1 MSNNKLAIFLIITS
15 VFFGT
20 VMLSF
25 LKIAQEDVNVYVA
38 GFFRF
43 FLGLV
48 IILPYII
55 KNKDAVLKTT
65 HLKQHFLRAI
75 LGLPAMLLYF
85 SALVLLPIEKL
96 TAISFVVPLIV
107 TILAVFFLGEK
118 IYIYRTLALILG
130 FSGMLVIIRPGFVD
144 ISIGVYM
151 VLFSALLWSINIIIT
166 KKISK
171 DDSAITILAY
181 QSIFMSLLSFF
192 IVLFFWEMP
201 SLKTF
206 IYLILAAMCGTVLH
220 LTLNHAFKLVD
231 VSMTQPYSFLNL
243 VFASIIGYFV
253 FDEMPDLYTWIGAL
267 IIFTGVLIISYR
279 EMKLDKEIIRKR
291 VDIKILIFFLKCF
304 VNLPSNNKNSCC

>member
-1 MSNNKLAIFLIITS
+1 MSNNKLAIFLIIIS

-43 FLGLV
+43 FLGLL

-55 KNKDAVLKTT
+55 KKKDVVLKTT

-151 VLFSALLWSINIIIT
+151 VLFSALLWSVNIIIT

-201 SLKTF
+201 SIKTF

-253 FDEMPDLYTWIGAL
+253 FDEMPDLYTWIGAV

-291 VDIKILIFFLKCF
+291 VDIK
-304 VNLPSNNKNSCC
+304 N

>member
-1 MSNNKLAIFLIITS
+1 MSNNKLAIFLIIIS

-48 IILPYII
+48 IILPYVI

-65 HLKQHFLRAI
+65 HLKKHILRAI

-130 FSGMLVIIRPGFVD
+130 FSGMLVIIRPGFVE

-220 LTLNHAFKLVD
+220 LALNHAFKLVD

-253 FDEMPDLYTWIGAL
+253 FNETPDLYTWVGAL
-267 IIFTGVLIISYR
+267 IIFVGVLIISYR

-291 VDIKILIFFLKCF
+291 VDIK
-304 VNLPSNNKNSCC
+304 S

>member
-55 KNKDAVLKTT
+55 KNKNAVLKTT

-192 IVLFFWEMP
+192 IVLFFWELP
-201 SLKTF
+201 SIKTF

-253 FDEMPDLYTWIGAL
+253 FDEIPDLYTWIGAL

-291 VDIKILIFFLKCF
+291 VDI
-304 VNLPSNNKNSCC
+304 

>member
-48 IILPYII
+48 IILPYIVR
-55 KNKDAVLKTT
+55 NKDAVLKTT

-75 LGLPAMLLYF
+75 LGLPAMLIYF

-96 TAISFVVPLIV
+96 TAISFIVPLIV

-118 IYIYRTLALILG
+118 IYIYRTLALMLG

-279 EMKLDKEIIRKR
+279 EMKLDKDIIRKR
-291 VDIKILIFFLKCF
+291 VDIK
-304 VNLPSNNKNSCC
+304 S

>member
-48 IILPYII
+48 IILPYLV

-75 LGLPAMLLYF
+75 LGLPAMLIYF

-151 VLFSALLWSINIIIT
+151 VLFSALLWSVNIIIT

-201 SLKTF
+201 SIKTF

-279 EMKLDKEIIRKR
+279 EMKLDKDIIRKR
-291 VDIKILIFFLKCF
+291 VDIK
-304 VNLPSNNKNSCC
+304 S

>member
-48 IILPYII
+48 IILPYIVR
-55 KNKDAVLKTT
+55 NKDAVLKTT

-75 LGLPAMLLYF
+75 LGLPAMLIYF

-267 IIFTGVLIISYR
+267 IIFAGVLIISYR
-279 EMKLDKEIIRKR
+279 EMKLDKDIIRKR
-291 VDIKILIFFLKCF
+291 VDIK
-304 VNLPSNNKNSCC
+304 S

>member
-1 MSNNKLAIFLIITS
+1 MSNNKLAISLIIIS

-118 IYIYRTLALILG
+118 IYIYRTLALLLG

-253 FDEMPDLYTWIGAL
+253 FDEIPDLYTWIGAL

-291 VDIKILIFFLKCF
+291 VDIK
-304 VNLPSNNKNSCC
+304 S

>member
-48 IILPYII
+48 IILPYVI

-75 LGLPAMLLYF
+75 LGLPAMLIYF

-201 SLKTF
+201 SIKTF

-279 EMKLDKEIIRKR
+279 EMKLDKDIIRKR
-291 VDIKILIFFLKCF
+291 VDIK
-304 VNLPSNNKNSCC
+304 S

>member
-48 IILPYII
+48 IILPYIV

-75 LGLPAMLLYF
+75 LGLPAMLIYF

-253 FDEMPDLYTWIGAL
+253 FEEMPDLYTWIGAL

-279 EMKLDKEIIRKR
+279 EMKLDKDIIRKR
-291 VDIKILIFFLKCF
+291 VDIK
-304 VNLPSNNKNSCC
+304 S

>member
-1 MSNNKLAIFLIITS
+1 MSNNKLAIFLIIIS

-75 LGLPAMLLYF
+75 LGLPAMLIYF

-151 VLFSALLWSINIIIT
+151 VLFSALLWSVNIIIT

-201 SLKTF
+201 SIKTF

-291 VDIKILIFFLKCF
+291 VDIK
-304 VNLPSNNKNSCC
+304 S

>member
-48 IILPYII
+48 LILPYVI
-55 KNKDAVLKTT
+55 KNKDVVLKTT

-75 LGLPAMLLYF
+75 LGLPAMLVYF

-151 VLFSALLWSINIIIT
+151 VLFSALLWSVNIIIT

-201 SLKTF
+201 SIKTF

-279 EMKLDKEIIRKR
+279 EMKLDKDIIRKR
-291 VDIKILIFFLKCF
+291 VDIK
-304 VNLPSNNKNSCC
+304 S

>member
-1 MSNNKLAIFLIITS
+1 MYNNKLAIFLIITS

-55 KNKDAVLKTT
+55 KKKDAVLKTT

-130 FSGMLVIIRPGFVD
+130 FSGMLIIIRPGFVD

-192 IVLFFWEMP
+192 IVLFFWQMP

-206 IYLILAAMCGTVLH
+206 IYLILAAICGTVLH

-253 FDEMPDLYTWIGAL
+253 FDEVPDLYTWIGAL

-291 VDIKILIFFLKCF
+291 VDIK
-304 VNLPSNNKNSCC
+304 N

>member
-48 IILPYII
+48 IILPYVI
-55 KNKDAVLKTT
+55 KNKDVVLKTT

-75 LGLPAMLLYF
+75 LGLPAMLIYF

-151 VLFSALLWSINIIIT
+151 VLFSALLWSVNIIIT

-220 LTLNHAFKLVD
+220 LALNHAFKLVD

-253 FDEMPDLYTWIGAL
+253 FNETPDLYTWVGAL
-267 IIFTGVLIISYR
+267 IIFVGVLIISYR

-291 VDIKILIFFLKCF
+291 VDIK
-304 VNLPSNNKNSCC
+304 S

>member
-55 KNKDAVLKTT
+55 KKKDAVLKTT

-75 LGLPAMLLYF
+75 LGLPAMLIYF

-151 VLFSALLWSINIIIT
+151 VLFSALLWSVNIIIT

-201 SLKTF
+201 SIKTF

-253 FDEMPDLYTWIGAL
+253 FDEMPDLYTWIGAI

-291 VDIKILIFFLKCF
+291 VDIK
-304 VNLPSNNKNSCC
+304 N

>member
-1 MSNNKLAIFLIITS
+1 
-15 VFFGT
+15 
-20 VMLSF
+20 MLSF

-43 FLGLV
+43 FLGLI

-55 KNKDAVLKTT
+55 KKKDAVLKTT

-96 TAISFVVPLIV
+96 TAISFVVPLMV

-130 FSGMLVIIRPGFVD
+130 FGGMLVIIRPGFVD

-181 QSIFMSLLSFF
+181 QSIFMSLLSFI

-206 IYLILAAMCGTVLH
+206 IYLILAALCGTVLH

-253 FDEMPDLYTWIGAL
+253 FDEIPDLYTWIGAL

-291 VDIKILIFFLKCF
+291 VDIK
-304 VNLPSNNKNSCC
+304 N

>member
-1 MSNNKLAIFLIITS
+1 MTSNKLAIFLIIIS

-20 VMLSF
+20 IMLSF

-55 KNKDAVLKTT
+55 KKKITVLKTT
-65 HLKQHFLRAI
+65 HLKKHLFRAI

-96 TAISFVVPLIV
+96 TAISFAVPLMV

-151 VLFSALLWSINIIIT
+151 VLISALLWSINIIIT

-181 QSIFMSLLSFF
+181 QSIFMSLFSFI

-201 SLKTF
+201 NLKTF

-253 FDEMPDLYTWIGAL
+253 FDEIPDLYTWIGAL
-267 IIFTGVLIISYR
+267 IIFTGILIISYR
-279 EMKLDKEIIRKR
+279 EMKLDKEIIRKS
-291 VDIKILIFFLKCF
+291 VDIK
-304 VNLPSNNKNSCC
+304 S

>member
-1 MSNNKLAIFLIITS
+1 MSNNKLAIFLIVIS

-48 IILPYII
+48 IILPYVI
-55 KNKDAVLKTT
+55 KNKDAVLKTS

-75 LGLPAMLLYF
+75 LGLPAMLIYF

-151 VLFSALLWSINIIIT
+151 VLFSALLWSVNIIIT

-253 FDEMPDLYTWIGAL
+253 FDEIPDLYTWIGAL

-291 VDIKILIFFLKCF
+291 IDIK
-304 VNLPSNNKNSCC
+304 S

>member
-1 MSNNKLAIFLIITS
+1 MSNNKLAISLIIIS

-43 FLGLV
+43 FLGLI

-55 KNKDAVLKTT
+55 KKKDAVLKTT

-107 TILAVFFLGEK
+107 TVLAVFFLGEK
-118 IYIYRTLALILG
+118 IYIYRTLALLLG

-253 FDEMPDLYTWIGAL
+253 FDEIPDLYTWIGAL

-291 VDIKILIFFLKCF
+291 IDIK
-304 VNLPSNNKNSCC
+304 S

>member
-55 KNKDAVLKTT
+55 KKKDAVLKTT

-130 FSGMLVIIRPGFVD
+130 FSGMLIIIRPGFVD

-151 VLFSALLWSINIIIT
+151 VLFSALLWSVNIIIT

-201 SLKTF
+201 SIKTF

-253 FDEMPDLYTWIGAL
+253 FDEIPDLYTWIGAI

-291 VDIKILIFFLKCF
+291 VDIK
-304 VNLPSNNKNSCC
+304 N

>member
-1 MSNNKLAIFLIITS
+1 MSNKKLAIFLIVIS

-55 KNKDAVLKTT
+55 KNKDAVLKTS

-75 LGLPAMLLYF
+75 LGLPAMLIYF

-151 VLFSALLWSINIIIT
+151 VLFSALLWSVNIIIT

-253 FDEMPDLYTWIGAL
+253 FDEIPDLYTWIGAL

-279 EMKLDKEIIRKR
+279 EMKLDKDIIRKR
-291 VDIKILIFFLKCF
+291 VDIK
-304 VNLPSNNKNSCC
+304 S

>member
-206 IYLILAAMCGTVLH
+206 VYLILAAMCGTVLH

-279 EMKLDKEIIRKR
+279 EMKLDKDIIRKR
-291 VDIKILIFFLKCF
+291 VDIK
-304 VNLPSNNKNSCC
+304 S

>member
-1 MSNNKLAIFLIITS
+1 MSNNKLAIFLIIIS

-20 VMLSF
+20 LMLSF

-65 HLKQHFLRAI
+65 HLKKHILRAI

-130 FSGMLVIIRPGFVD
+130 FSGMLVIIRPGFVE

-201 SLKTF
+201 NLKTF

-220 LTLNHAFKLVD
+220 LALNHAFKLVD

-253 FDEMPDLYTWIGAL
+253 FDEIPDLFTWIGAL

-291 VDIKILIFFLKCF
+291 VDIK
-304 VNLPSNNKNSCC
+304 S

>member
-1 MSNNKLAIFLIITS
+1 
-15 VFFGT
+15 
-20 VMLSF
+20 
-25 LKIAQEDVNVYVA
+25 
-38 GFFRF
+38 
-43 FLGLV
+43 
-48 IILPYII
+48 
-55 KNKDAVLKTT
+55 
-65 HLKQHFLRAI
+65 
-75 LGLPAMLLYF
+75 
-85 SALVLLPIEKL
+85 
-96 TAISFVVPLIV
+96 
-107 TILAVFFLGEK
+107 
-118 IYIYRTLALILG
+118 
-130 FSGMLVIIRPGFVD
+130 MLVIIRPGFVD

-206 IYLILAAMCGTVLH
+206 IYLFLAAMCGTVLH

-253 FDEMPDLYTWIGAL
+253 FDEIPDLYTWIGAI

-291 VDIKILIFFLKCF
+291 VDIK
-304 VNLPSNNKNSCC
+304 N

>member
-48 IILPYII
+48 IILPYVI
-55 KNKDAVLKTT
+55 KKKDLVLKTT

-118 IYIYRTLALILG
+118 IYIYRTLALVLG

-171 DDSAITILAY
+171 DDSAITIIAY

-192 IVLFFWEMP
+192 IVIFFWEMP

-206 IYLILAAMCGTVLH
+206 IYLVLAAMCGTVLH

-253 FDEMPDLYTWIGAL
+253 FDEIPDFYTWIGAL

-291 VDIKILIFFLKCF
+291 VDIK
-304 VNLPSNNKNSCC
+304 N